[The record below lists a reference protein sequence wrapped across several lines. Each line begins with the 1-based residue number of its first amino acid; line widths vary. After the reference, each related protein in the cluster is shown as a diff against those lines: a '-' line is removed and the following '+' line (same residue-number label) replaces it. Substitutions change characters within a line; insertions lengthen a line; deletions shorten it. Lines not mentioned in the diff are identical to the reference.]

1 LVRRYGKSILNG
13 RGRIDRVKLAA
24 TLFTSKKE
32 KAWLEGKIHPEVR
45 RIVGQRIQKAR
56 KRNPPLIL
64 VEAALHVET
73 GYGRSFEGMIV
84 VESNPAQQI
93 QRLVARDAL
102 SAAEGRRRLK
112 NQVSPRRRLRH
123 ADWVIDNSGT
133 VARTRS
139 QVRKLFKEL
148 TVLK

>member
-1 LVRRYGKSILNG
+1 
-13 RGRIDRVKLAA
+13 
-24 TLFTSKKE
+24 
-32 KAWLEGKIHPEVR
+32 
-45 RIVGQRIQKAR
+45 
-56 KRNPPLIL
+56 L